1 MSISNRRK
9 IVFASLT
16 AVLGV
21 QLILSLFFWDGP
33 AIDALKFFAIT
44 YFHVGALVAGCFAA
58 YAILVMIL
66 QSIGYYDQDEQ
77 AQHNRRKP

>member
-9 IVFASLT
+9 IVFASLA

-21 QLILSLFFWDGP
+21 QLILSLFFWPGT
-33 AIDALKFFAIT
+33 AWEAMAFFLRVYLHIGLFIGAC
-44 YFHVGALVAGCFAA
+44 FVGYGM
-58 YAILVMIL
+58 LVMIL

-77 AQHNRRKP
+77 N

>member
-9 IVFASLT
+9 IVFASLA

-21 QLILSLFFWDGP
+21 QLVATLFFWPGT
-33 AIDALKFFAIT
+33 AWESTVFFLRTYLHIALFI
-44 YFHVGALVAGCFAA
+44 GGCFAA
-58 YAILVMIL
+58 YALLVMIL

-77 AQHNRRKP
+77 N

>member
-9 IVFASLT
+9 IVFASLA

-21 QLILSLFFWDGP
+21 QLILSLFFWPGTAWDG
-33 AIDALKFFAIT
+33 IKFFAIT
-44 YFHVGALVAGCFAA
+44 YFHIGALVAGCFVA

-66 QSIGYYDQDEQ
+66 QSIGYYNQDE
-77 AQHNRRKP
+77 

>member
-9 IVFASLT
+9 IVFASLA

-21 QLILSLFFWDGP
+21 QLIAALFFWPGTAWDG
-33 AIDALKFFAIT
+33 IKFFAIT

-58 YAILVMIL
+58 YALIVLAL
-66 QSIGYYDQDEQ
+66 EKIGYYNQDE
-77 AQHNRRKP
+77 